1 MNMPIAED
9 NTVHFT
15 STLMALIRT
24 ALEIKLASGVLAQRL
39 CDANLKREINRVW
52 PNLQQKTVDLL
63 VTPHKY
69 NELTVGKVYA
79 AHMIFD
85 YYKQNRAKKLQQ
97 QNPSGISQNKLC
109 ALFRPVLPFTHLH
122 QAAPPI
128 KPPPPPEPEPE
139 SKAEAP
145 PSTTSTTVNSAPS
158 QDTVLNKRSN
168 IKHSQSGDF
177 SQAAGRHK
185 ARRRLQR
192 GQSEDVQYSSRAQE
206 HQADPKPGENI
217 SDSEGYP
224 SLEGHARAASLP
236 RLNAEY
242 HRSHPRHA
250 PGTHLAVCTT
260 CCTATLSLL
269 LCPSLLLF
277 SPFPSLFSLYLR
289 LPHHIAELTPSTM
302 HQSFHINVSK
312 KQSSQHTHSHD
323 PLKPYI
329 LGKVS
334 VCVLR
339 VRQALFPAF
348 QPAST
353 AVQCY
358 TLVKCGCECSCCF
371 V

>member
-1 MNMPIAED
+1 MYEMLRDMSPPLGLGKKCPPRVAYKRLVRMNMPIAED
-9 NTVHFT
+9 NKVHFT

-39 CDANLKREINRVW
+39 CDADLKREINRVW

-97 QNPSGISQNKLC
+97 QNPSGISQNKLG

-122 QAAPPI
+122 QVAPPI

-139 SKAEAP
+139 SKPEAP
-145 PSTTSTTVNSAPS
+145 PSTTSTTINSATNR
-158 QDTVLNKRSN
+158 DTVLNKRSN

-185 ARRRLQR
+185 AQRRLQR
-192 GQSEDVQYSSRAQE
+192 GQSEDVQYSTRAQE
-206 HQADPKPGENI
+206 QQADPKLGENI

-242 HRSHPRHA
+242 HVSSSPVESISA
-250 PGTHLAVCTT
+250 CPCA
-260 CCTATLSLL
+260 
-269 LCPSLLLF
+269 LC
-277 SPFPSLFSLYLR
+277 
-289 LPHHIAELTPSTM
+289 
-302 HQSFHINVSK
+302 VS
-312 KQSSQHTHSHD
+312 
-323 PLKPYI
+323 
-329 LGKVS
+329 
-334 VCVLR
+334 
-339 VRQALFPAF
+339 
-348 QPAST
+348 
-353 AVQCY
+353 QC
-358 TLVKCGCECSCCF
+358 S
-371 V
+371 